1 MPDPDAERR
10 SKNAAYCKVYHCRY
24 VCLCVVREITLTL
37 RTGIGLAATRRHS
50 SGWHAFALKTL
61 RFLLMPWR
69 RVLWPA
75 ARLQVNTAKSM
86 SCTLR
91 QVILLLTLFH
101 NRNRTR
107 LAEAARHLRAIAKA
121 KRDREVEEARLVE
134 AREARERRQE
144 LMYNYFFEQRK
155 IDATCP

>member
-1 MPDPDAERR
+1 
-10 SKNAAYCKVYHCRY
+10 
-24 VCLCVVREITLTL
+24 
-37 RTGIGLAATRRHS
+37 
-50 SGWHAFALKTL
+50 
-61 RFLLMPWR
+61 
-69 RVLWPA
+69 
-75 ARLQVNTAKSM
+75 M

-91 QVILLLTLFH
+91 QVILFLTLFH

-121 KRDREVEEARLVE
+121 KRDCEVEEARLVE